1 MKNKRLAMRNHL
13 IWQDVAMLCEPN
25 DIILLGVIWYVYMSS
40 CDMIYNNTIWYDTT
54 RYDIIQYIIWYGM
67 LQYNMICDYLVCY
80 DDKSINQS
88 MLFSNI
94 LCQCCVVKLH
104 ITIWFH
110 NCLAMWYYLTR
121 YDIFYSDQSSM
132 NFVWDDLIYFIVF
145 KSTRYGSIYEFY
157 ILISLAVT
165 YDTKVTYELHCSH
178 VF

>member
-1 MKNKRLAMRNHL
+1 M
-13 IWQDVAMLCEPN
+13 IWH
-25 DIILLGVIWYVYMSS
+25 
-40 CDMIYNNTIWYDTT
+40 DMI

-67 LQYNMICDYLVCY
+67 IRYNMICDYLVCY
-80 DDKSINQS
+80 DDKIRS
-88 MLFSNI
+88 MSFSNI

-110 NCLAMWYYLTR
+110 NCLAMWYYLPR